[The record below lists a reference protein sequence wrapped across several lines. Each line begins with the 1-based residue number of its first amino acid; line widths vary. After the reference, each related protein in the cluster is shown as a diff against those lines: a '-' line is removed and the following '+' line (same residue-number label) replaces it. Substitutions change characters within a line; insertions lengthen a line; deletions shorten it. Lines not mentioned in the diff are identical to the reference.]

1 MLTVATRCATSAPC
15 RHKHPSWS
23 RETTACLYKCC
34 LSGLSEHT
42 CSVRGART
50 EHACSDNPR
59 ERSTRAPKIRANGA
73 RVLRKSPRTEHS
85 ESRSK
90 WSARQLS
97 PRPPPSHPSPSPPPS
112 HLSAPHPHPTQGP
125 VPHHTTCSRFV
136 AQLVDVHTN
145 MTSDAQAHHRVAI
158 QI

>member
-1 MLTVATRCATSAPC
+1 MVWGRVGWGWVGDGLGLGWCVLISGDVRSTRALFDGTCGAHLL
-15 RHKHPSWS
+15 RS
-23 RETTACLYKCC
+23 R
-34 LSGLSEHT
+34 GLS
-42 CSVRGART
+42 